1 MKIRLKFDL
10 GVCEGY
16 IGTRRGDVIEVSDH
30 AGQRYIELGYAEAYG
45 KSTKAAEI
53 PVEKAVAPEH
63 ETATVEVP
71 EDKPKPLD
79 EDDDAAAPPK
89 PGSRPTPA
97 RRR

>member
-1 MKIRLKFDL
+1 MAKIRLKFDL

-16 IGTRRGDVIEVSDH
+16 VNTRRGDVIEVSDH
-30 AGQRYIELGYAEAYG
+30 AAQRYCALGYAEPYG
-45 KSTKAAEI
+45 KKAQP

-79 EDDDAAAPPK
+79 EDDDDSK
-89 PGSRPTPA
+89 PRPGARPQPQ